1 MVCGHQKLE
10 KHSFMVSYDERVFYP
25 VPLGSTDLQLA
36 SKVSDRNQKERLFLS
51 LGMSHGNG
59 YYYYTVLSIFLN
71 KKTVIWVSKMSR
83 VIQIVHTRSRPNS
96 GFLTPN
102 SDSALH
108 HSFSELEPLGCI
120 WYSTMLSLFK
130 PST

>member
-1 MVCGHQKLE
+1 
-10 KHSFMVSYDERVFYP
+10 MVSCDERVFYS

-36 SKVSDRNQKERLFLS
+36 SKVSDRNQKERLFLF

-83 VIQIVHTRSRPNS
+83 VI
-96 GFLTPN
+96 
-102 SDSALH
+102 
-108 HSFSELEPLGCI
+108 
-120 WYSTMLSLFK
+120 
-130 PST
+130 